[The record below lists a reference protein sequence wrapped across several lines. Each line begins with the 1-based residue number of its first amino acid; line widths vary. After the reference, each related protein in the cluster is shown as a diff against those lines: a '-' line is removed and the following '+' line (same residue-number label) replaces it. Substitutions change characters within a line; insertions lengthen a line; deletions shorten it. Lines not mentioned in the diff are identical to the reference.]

1 VELSFWAKTSGTW
14 VNAATVVL
22 GSAVGVYLH
31 GRVPLK
37 LRRTVVQGVGLTTLF
52 IGFAMARSIA
62 QGRAGPVDGVILAL
76 LAMAL
81 GGALGEWMGIEEG
94 IERLGQGIKRAVR
107 GGGSFTEG
115 FVTASVLFCV
125 GPMTLIGAFNNGLL
139 GDPSLLLV
147 KSALDGISSMALAA
161 SLGVGVA
168 ASVLVVLGYQLGLS
182 LLAGALTALVPDP
195 AHDPR
200 VLLATGVGGLMVV
213 GVGLNLLEAA
223 RIRVAAFLPAL
234 FLAPL
239 FWALAARLSV
249 S

>member
-1 VELSFWAKTSGTW
+1 MELSFWAKTSGTW
-14 VNAATVVL
+14 VNAAAVLL
-22 GSAVGVYLH
+22 GSALGLFLH

-37 LRRTVVQGVGLTTLF
+37 LRRTVVQGVGLTTVF
-52 IGFAMARSIA
+52 IGFLMAGSIPKVK
-62 QGRAGPVDGVILAL
+62 AGPVDGVILAL
-76 LAMAL
+76 LAMAA
-81 GGALGEWMGIEEG
+81 GGALGEALGLEEG
-94 IERLGQGIKRAVR
+94 IERLGEGIKRAVK

-147 KSALDGISSMALAA
+147 KSALDGISSIALAA

-182 LLAGALTALVPDP
+182 LLAASLAAFVPDP
-195 AHDPR
+195 AADPR
-200 VLLATGVGGLMVV
+200 VLLATGVGGLMVI

-239 FWALAARLSV
+239 LWALAEGLV
-249 S
+249 

>member
-14 VNAATVVL
+14 INAAAVLL
-22 GSAVGVYLH
+22 GSALGVFLH

-37 LRRTVVQGVGLTTLF
+37 LRRTVVQGVGLTTIF
-52 IGFAMARSIA
+52 IGFLMANSIPKA
-62 QGRAGPVDGVILAL
+62 KAGPVDGVILAL
-76 LAMAL
+76 LAMAI
-81 GGALGEWMGIEEG
+81 GGALGEALGIEEG
-94 IERLGQGIKRAVR
+94 IERLGEGIKRAVK

-147 KSALDGISSMALAA
+147 KSALDGISSIALAA
-161 SLGVGVA
+161 SLGIGVA

-182 LLAGALTALVPDP
+182 LLAGSLAAFIPDP
-195 AHDPR
+195 AADPR
-200 VLLATGVGGLMVV
+200 VLLATGVGGLMVI
-213 GVGLNLLEAA
+213 GVGLNLVEATK
-223 RIRVAAFLPAL
+223 IRVAAFLPSL

-239 FWALAARLSV
+239 LWAIAARLV
-249 S
+249 

>member
-1 VELSFWAKTSGTW
+1 MELSFWAKTSGTW
-14 VNAATVVL
+14 VNAAAVLL
-22 GSAVGVYLH
+22 GSALGLFLH

-37 LRRTVVQGVGLTTLF
+37 LRRTVVQGVGLTTVF
-52 IGFAMARSIA
+52 IGFLMAGSIPKVK
-62 QGRAGPVDGVILAL
+62 AGPVDGVILAL
-76 LAMAL
+76 LAMAA
-81 GGALGEWMGIEEG
+81 GGALGEALGLEEG
-94 IERLGQGIKRAVR
+94 IERLGEGIKRAVK

-125 GPMTLIGAFNNGLL
+125 GPMTLIGALNNGLL

-147 KSALDGISSMALAA
+147 KSALDGISSIALAA

-182 LLAGALTALVPDP
+182 LLAASLAAFVPDP
-195 AHDPR
+195 AADPR
-200 VLLATGVGGLMVV
+200 VLLATGVGGLMVI

-239 FWALAARLSV
+239 LWALAEGLV
-249 S
+249 